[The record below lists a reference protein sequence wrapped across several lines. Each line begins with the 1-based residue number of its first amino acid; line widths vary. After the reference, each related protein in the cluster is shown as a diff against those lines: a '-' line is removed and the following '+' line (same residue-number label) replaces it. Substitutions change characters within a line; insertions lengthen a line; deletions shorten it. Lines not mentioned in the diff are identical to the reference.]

1 MFHFFC
7 SLALRFFNRVV
18 TVRVSF
24 SALRLVYIRIS
35 LSLFPNSLANGQAY
49 FLCNQ
54 LGKYQTPFLLFPDL
68 HDVL

>member
-1 MFHFFC
+1 M
-7 SLALRFFNRVV
+7 VV
-18 TVRVSF
+18 VRVSF
-24 SALRLVYIRIS
+24 SALSWVNIRIS

-54 LGKYQTPFLLFPDL
+54 LGKYQNPFLLFPDL